1 MSARALAAAL
11 LALGVA
17 LAAAGC
23 GQGTQAQQGARP
35 NIVVIMTDDQTLESM
50 RVMDGTRAA
59 LGAAGTTFQQAIVS
73 SALCCPS
80 RATLFTGQYPH
91 NHGVLGNRPPEGG
104 YGRLDT
110 SEWLPLWLQRAGYH
124 TLHIGKFLN
133 RYGQDNPPSEV
144 PPGWDEWYAS
154 VDRSTYQFYG
164 YQLNENGVV
173 SPYGR
178 YSTDEYTDRAVDAVA
193 RLAPSAR
200 PFFLS
205 LAYLAPHAGG
215 PRDPDDPAGLGS
227 PSPAERH
234 RDRFAFEPLPRSPA
248 FSEADVSDKP
258 GFIRRRSRLSAAR
271 TAAIEENYRQ
281 ELESLL
287 AVDEGVVALVEA
299 LRVSGELDNTL
310 IVFTSDNGFFHGE
323 HRVPYGKV
331 MVYEPSIRVPL
342 IMRGPGVPA
351 GERRRQLVSNAD
363 LAPTLLEA
371 AGAAPALPQDGRSLF
386 GLLRDRDLRWGRE
399 LLIEGPSGLPGGG
412 LQRPSQR
419 ALPLRR
425 ARQRRARALRPAA
438 RPAPAREP
446 PPRPALLRHP
456 GPPGR
461 AAGRASDLLGIE
473 LPLAAARAARAER
486 LPGLGPGRRASPA
499 CACAAAACGCGRA
512 WRRATAGSS
521 RSTAGCPQDV
531 GACRA
536 DPVADLGR
544 RQPLAVEPQVHAV
557 QAGERLL
564 ERLRLAHQSLEPR
577 PARRLARRDPR
588 AQGRGRRLQAD
599 QQMVLGAER
608 GQQLLAVGGGLHHLG
623 HQQQLAIGVRL
634 APAAQVLGAPGEV
647 GPGIGPGQLVHVA
660 AGVGQLVV
668 HQRVAER
675 HQRAGLAGA
684 RRAADDHG
692 EDGITRSSCA
702 AAGRP
707 SSSRR
712 TSRRYSTSAR
722 LVAIWKSAQ
731 LSCSPSSTPAAISSS
746 TRSSISAT
754 RRSSS
759 SHWLLVIR

>member
-1 MSARALAAAL
+1 M
-11 LALGVA
+11 
-17 LAAAGC
+17 
-23 GQGTQAQQGARP
+23 
-35 NIVVIMTDDQTLESM
+35 
-50 RVMDGTRAA
+50 
-59 LGAAGTTFQQAIVS
+59 
-73 SALCCPS
+73 
-80 RATLFTGQYPH
+80 
-91 NHGVLGNRPPEGG
+91 LGNRPPEGG

-178 YSTDEYTDRAVDAVA
+178 YSTDEYTDRAVEAVA

-215 PRDPDDPAGLGS
+215 PRDPDDPAGLGT

-234 RDRFAFEPLPRSPA
+234 RNRYAFEPLPRSPA

-258 GFIRRRSRLSAAR
+258 GFIRRRPRLSAAR

-399 LLIEGPSGLPGGG
+399 LLIEGPSGF
-412 LQRPSQR
+412 QAVAFSAASQR

-456 GPPGR
+456 GPPRR

-473 LPLAAARAARAER
+473 LPLASPGSARAAR
-486 LPGLGPGRRASPA
+486 LPGLGPGPRPGPRA
-499 CACAAAACGCGRA
+499 
-512 WRRATAGSS
+512 
-521 RSTAGCPQDV
+521 
-531 GACRA
+531 
-536 DPVADLGR
+536 
-544 RQPLAVEPQVHAV
+544 HAP
-557 QAGERLL
+557 
-564 ERLRLAHQSLEPR
+564 PR
-577 PARRLARRDPR
+577 PAA
-588 AQGRGRRLQAD
+588 
-599 QQMVLGAER
+599 
-608 GQQLLAVGGGLHHLG
+608 
-623 HQQQLAIGVRL
+623 
-634 APAAQVLGAPGEV
+634 
-647 GPGIGPGQLVHVA
+647 
-660 AGVGQLVV
+660 
-668 HQRVAER
+668 
-675 HQRAGLAGA
+675 AGA
-684 RRAADDHG
+684 RGDGGRPDRHARPPAARRMSGRAERIRPLISADLPGGLALAITAKMASPVRAAPRLSG
-692 EDGITRSSCA
+692 PPARGARRCGTRPAPGWWRS
-702 AAGRP
+702 G
-707 SSSRR
+707 SRR
-712 TSRRYSTSAR
+712 S
-722 LVAIWKSAQ
+722 
-731 LSCSPSSTPAAISSS
+731 
-746 TRSSISAT
+746 
-754 RRSSS
+754 
-759 SHWLLVIR
+759 